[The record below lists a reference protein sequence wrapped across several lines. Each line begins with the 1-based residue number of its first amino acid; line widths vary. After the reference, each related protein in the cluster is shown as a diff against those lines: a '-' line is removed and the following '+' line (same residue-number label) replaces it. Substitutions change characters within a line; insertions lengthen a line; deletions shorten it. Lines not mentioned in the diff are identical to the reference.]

1 MTLAFWDRLRERLD
15 TLIDRI
21 GDEQVKFLD
30 AVHARIVM
38 VVVDVQRA
46 LQRENAEADEKF
58 WATFRGKHA
67 ATAEGHGE
75 LAATAS
81 RGR

>member
-30 AVHARIVM
+30 AVHARTVM